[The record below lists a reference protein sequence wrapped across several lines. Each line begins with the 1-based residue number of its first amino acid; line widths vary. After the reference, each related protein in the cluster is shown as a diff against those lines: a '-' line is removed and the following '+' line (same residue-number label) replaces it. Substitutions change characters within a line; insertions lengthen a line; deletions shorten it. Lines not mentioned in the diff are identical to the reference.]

1 MEKQLGFLKNIA
13 KVIGILV
20 LFTGIALLIEQY
32 FVADALVPAIMALA
46 VFVISY
52 VTDGFLYGIIA
63 SMLSVLALNFAFA
76 FPYFAFNFN
85 IPENIIS
92 AVVML
97 VITIMTSTLTAQ
109 LKMQEKVR
117 IESEKEKM
125 RGNLLR
131 AVSHDLRTPLTSI
144 SGSSAAIVDNYEQ
157 LSKEQMLQLC
167 HGIREDSQWLIG
179 MVENILSITRIDNEG
194 VMLKKTPVVLEELI
208 DSVLIRFKK
217 RYPDQKVDVSIPEE
231 FVSIPMD
238 AVLIGQVIFNI
249 MENAVQHALG
259 MTEITLHVFILGN
272 KAVFEIMD
280 DGCGIEKERLKS
292 IFKDYF
298 EIRETPVDNQK
309 RSMGIGLAVCASIIR
324 AHDGVITAENRK
336 GGGCCFRFT
345 LDMEETE

>member
-157 LSKEQMLQLC
+157 LSKEQVLQLC

-179 MVENILSITRIDNEG
+179 M
-194 VMLKKTPVVLEELI
+194 I